1 MRRHT
6 EVTHM
11 RDRFRSLTATLI
23 RAWVRAWKSLVDF
36 RYKSLSRHFRT
47 LVASIG
53 LALRQLD
60 FNRPQITIRDSRQ
73 QMGDAVEPGPLLV
86 VGVYDVPRTHL
97 SIRFGE
103 HKVLGPRI
111 VDPMLT

>member
-1 MRRHT
+1 
-6 EVTHM
+6 M

-23 RAWVRAWKSLVDF
+23 RAWLRAWKSLVDF